1 MTQKPL
7 AILSRCARGAIS
19 EPLAEATDRD
29 LLERYLADK
38 DQGAFL
44 LLLKRHGP
52 HVLATC
58 RRVLFHEADV
68 EDAFQ
73 ATFLVLLAK
82 ERTVRWQSSLGCW
95 LTAVAHRIAVRTRAH
110 RAKRLA
116 REVQGDVP
124 EPAA

>member
-1 MTQKPL
+1 MLPAQVIVSFAVTEMMLDPSADSAQQL
-7 AILSRCARGAIS
+7 DSLEIVRG
-19 EPLAEATDRD
+19 

-44 LLLKRHGP
+44 SLLKRHGP

-73 ATFLVLLAK
+73 AL
-82 ERTVRWQSSLGCW
+82 
-95 LTAVAHRIAVRTRAH
+95 
-110 RAKRLA
+110 
-116 REVQGDVP
+116 D
-124 EPAA
+124 PAGQ